1 LFRIVIEVRIVN
13 RERKMAPKRLT
24 LKGKRSSFAPVTF
37 SVAFA
42 IGFSVASI
50 PGPTIIVIA
59 TETLRKGAKAGMLT
73 MLAAPLLDALIM
85 LPLGLFLQA
94 TLFSGRGAIVL
105 GLFGTG
111 LLVWLGLQS
120 IQAGIRETPLGLG
133 AGAELPQSRREIP
146 SFWKGV
152 LTHMTSPYPYLYWGT
167 VGASFIHQALEEGGP
182 WLAARFPLGFWF
194 GTSVF
199 TLLVIYVLT
208 QGKRLLPPRFEPYLH
223 HLSGIMLIAG
233 GILLATKVWQGFF

>member
-1 LFRIVIEVRIVN
+1 MTSGEKLSNF
-13 RERKMAPKRLT
+13 
-24 LKGKRSSFAPVTF
+24 GSVTF
-37 SVAFA
+37 YLAFA

-59 TETLRKGAKAGMLT
+59 TETLRKGAKAGLLT
-73 MLAAPLLDALIM
+73 MLAAPLMDALFI
-85 LPLGLFLQA
+85 LPLGLLLQA

-133 AGAELPQSRREIP
+133 AGAELSQGRREIP

-152 LTHMTSPYPYLYWGT
+152 LTHMTSPYPYLYWST
-167 VGASFIHQALEEGGP
+167 VGSSFIHQALEQGGA
-182 WLAARFPLGFWF
+182 WLAALFPLGFWL

-199 TLLVIYVLT
+199 TLLVIYLLA

-223 HLSGIMLIAG
+223 HLSGLMLIAG

>member
-1 LFRIVIEVRIVN
+1 
-13 RERKMAPKRLT
+13 LT
-24 LKGKRSSFAPVTF
+24 PGGKGPNFVLVTF
-37 SVAFA
+37 SIAFA

-59 TETLRKGAKAGMLT
+59 TETLRKGAKAGLLT
-73 MLAAPLLDALIM
+73 MLAAPLLDALLM

-105 GLFGTG
+105 GLLGTG

-120 IQAGIRETPLGLG
+120 IQAGIHEMPL
-133 AGAELPQSRREIP
+133 EIP

-152 LTHMTSPYPYLYWGT
+152 LTHMTSPYPYLYWST

-182 WLAARFPLGFWF
+182 WLAARFPLGFWL

-199 TLLVIYVLT
+199 ALLVIYVLG

-233 GILLATKVWQGFF
+233 GIILVTKVWRGFL